1 MCDVFSWKG
10 GPFPCTILFFFLYFS
25 DFQRLVCVRFAS
37 INWVSPYHRL
47 FPNKLLFPIDSKVFG
62 CTCFVRDVHP
72 QVSKLDPKYLKCIF
86 MGYSCVQK
94 GYRCYCPTLRCY
106 FVSIDITFFETTLF
120 SLSSSVTSQGEG
132 DDLFVYTISSLVPP
146 APPTP
151 TPTPVPVKPPIT

>member
-1 MCDVFSWKG
+1 MERWSFSLHN
-10 GPFPCTILFFFLYFS
+10 PIFLYFS

-37 INWVSPYHRL
+37 INWVPPYHRL
-47 FPNKLLFPIDSKVFG
+47 FPNKPLFSIDSKVFG
-62 CTCFVRDVHP
+62 YTCFVRDVRP

-86 MGYSCVQK
+86 VGYSCVQK

-132 DDLFVYTISSLVPP
+132 DDLFVLLCTLSPP
-146 APPTP
+146 QLIY
-151 TPTPVPVKPPIT
+151 KE